1 MEFHTQ
7 KTQFGNAVWIKNLNI
22 EMLDILMAKYGYEI
36 LPSLPKDSHL
46 RIDRYYYHKQFGMA
60 LLRDNVL
67 EATGIEAQR
76 YLQQLVD
83 NQDIE
88 WIWHV

>member
-7 KTQFGNAVWIKNLNI
+7 ITQFGNAVWIKNLDI
-22 EMLDILMAKYGYEI
+22 IALDNEMAKYGYAI
-36 LPSLPKDSHL
+36 LTSLPKDWSI
-46 RIDRYYYHKQFGMA
+46 RADRYYYHKQFGMA